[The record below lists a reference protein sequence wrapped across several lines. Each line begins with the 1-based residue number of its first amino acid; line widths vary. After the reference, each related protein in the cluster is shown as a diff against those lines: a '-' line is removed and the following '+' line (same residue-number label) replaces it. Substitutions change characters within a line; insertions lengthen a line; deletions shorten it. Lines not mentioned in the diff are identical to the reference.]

1 MTQKGKFIVLEG
13 VDGSGITTQASLLKT
28 WLEENE
34 AIYGRTFFT
43 KEPTDGPAGGQ
54 IRLALSKRL
63 KPLDER
69 MMALLFAADRIDHL
83 YCTGENEQN
92 SGIAAKLAKGI
103 NVVSDRYYLSSF
115 AYQSLEVDLTWLR
128 QINAFCIKPDLT
140 ILLQL
145 PISESVERRSRARFH
160 EELYEK
166 KDYLTK
172 ISRNYLE
179 IANLL
184 RAEGENIMI
193 VNALRKKEEVFAE
206 IQAAII
212 KLFQH

>member
-1 MTQKGKFIVLEG
+1 MTKKGKFIVLEG
-13 VDGSGITTQASLLKT
+13 VDGSGITTQTSLLRT

-54 IRLALSKRL
+54 IRLALAKRL

-69 MMALLFAADRIDHL
+69 MMALLFAADRMDHL

-92 SGIAAKLAKGI
+92 SGIVAKLEKGI
-103 NVVSDRYYLSSF
+103 NVISDRYYLSSF
-115 AYQSLEVDLTWLR
+115 AYQSLQVDLAWLR
-128 QINAFCIKPDLT
+128 QINAYCIKPDLT

-145 PISESVERRSRARFH
+145 PISESIERRSRARFH
-160 EELYEK
+160 EELYERE
-166 KDYLTK
+166 DYLIQ

-179 IANLL
+179 IAGKLQ
-184 RAEGENIMI
+184 AEGENILI
-193 VNALRKKEEVFAE
+193 VNALRDKKDVFAE
-206 IQAAII
+206 IQEAIK
-212 KLFQH
+212 KLFT